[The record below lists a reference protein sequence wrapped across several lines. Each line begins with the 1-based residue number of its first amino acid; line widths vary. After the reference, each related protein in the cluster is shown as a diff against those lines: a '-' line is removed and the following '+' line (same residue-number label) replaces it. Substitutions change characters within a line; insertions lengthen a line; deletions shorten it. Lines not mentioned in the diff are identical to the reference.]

1 MFRRS
6 AAGLRR
12 KWIPGNRSLLRRL
25 SGQIEIRCP
34 LCPASIRQMPPER
47 VVQARNL
54 RRSSLLHGAF
64 YRTAGLPPRAQ
75 DRRLLRTQRAARRR
89 VPAPPCPC
97 FPIEQ
102 LSRKRGGPAG
112 GAVCRSA
119 SPSRFAP
126 AYTASY
132 DLIIDWGFLL

>member
-12 KWIPGNRSLLRRL
+12 KWIPDKRSLLSGL
-25 SGQIEIRCP
+25 SGRHEIGGP
-34 LCPASIRQMPPER
+34 LCPASIRQRPPER
-47 VVQARNL
+47 VVQATRP

-64 YRTAGLPPRAQ
+64 YRTTGLPPRAQ
-75 DRRLLRTQRAARRR
+75 DRRLFRTRRAARRR

-97 FPIEQ
+97 FPTEQ
-102 LSRKRGGPAG
+102 PSRERGGPAG

-119 SPSRFAP
+119 SPSRFALT
-126 AYTASY
+126 YTV
-132 DLIIDWGFLL
+132 

>member
-12 KWIPGNRSLLRRL
+12 KWIPDNLSLLRRL

-34 LCPASIRQMPPER
+34 LCPVSIRQMPPER

-54 RRSSLLHGAF
+54 RRSSPRHGAF

-75 DRRLLRTQRAARRR
+75 DRRLLRIRRAVRRR

-97 FPIEQ
+97 FPTEQ

-112 GAVCRSA
+112 GAVCRSG
-119 SPSRFAP
+119 SPSRCVP
-126 AYTASY
+126 AYTVSY
-132 DLIIDWGFLL
+132 VSITD